1 MVIKKYYLIINKPLY
16 MSEIKTIPIP
26 ISNPIRYSKSW
37 HSFSNP
43 NGGLQKYFFDL
54 TINPNSENKKTF
66 RKLESGKHAELI
78 QLDDEIKYS
87 DIKEF
92 KLVVT
97 KMPFDITFNYE
108 LEGKLSQEQSSYNQ
122 RENEIYV
129 EFSQNSAGLTF
140 CRSSFIGVDFSKMC
154 VSPPN

>member
-1 MVIKKYYLIINKPLY
+1 MVLKKYYLNYNKPHC

-54 TINPNSENKKTF
+54 TINPNSSDKKTF
-66 RKLESGKHAELI
+66 RKLESCKHAELI
-78 QLDDEIKYS
+78 QLNDEIKYS

-92 KLVVT
+92 RLIVT

-108 LEGKLSQEQSSYNQ
+108 LEGLINQEQSSYNQ
-122 RENEIYV
+122 TENEIYV
-129 EFSQNSAGLTF
+129 EFSQNSSGLTI
-140 CRSSFIGVDFSKMC
+140 CRSSFIGVDFTKMC

>member
-1 MVIKKYYLIINKPLY
+1 
-16 MSEIKTIPIP
+16 MSEIKTNPIP

-54 TINPNSENKKTF
+54 TIITNSGDKKTF
-66 RKLESGKHAELI
+66 RKLESSKHAELI
-78 QLDDEIKYS
+78 ESNDEINYC

-108 LEGKLSQEQSSYNQ
+108 IEGKINQDQSSYNQ
-122 RENEIYV
+122 RENEIYI
-129 EFSQNSAGLTF
+129 EFSQNSAGLAF